1 MSTTQDAIPFPTT
14 TLHVYRIDDGETFWY
29 VAASAEQALQRYL
42 KDTFDETEE
51 VFRERLLPGDSMPE
65 VEQLPDD
72 HKLTVTW
79 TDGPRDEN
87 GDEQEITMTCKE
99 WAAEA
104 ATTENWCVCSS
115 VY

>member
-1 MSTTQDAIPFPTT
+1 MSVQNDTFPFPTT
-14 TLHVYRIDDGETFWY
+14 DLHVYQIDDGETFWY
-29 VAASAEQALQRYL
+29 VAASPERALERYL
-42 KDTFDETEE
+42 KDMLDQTIAEYM
-51 VFRERLLPGDSMPE
+51 ERLLPGDSTPE

-72 HKLTVTW
+72 QNLTVTW

-87 GDEQEITMTCKE
+87 GDEQRITMTCKE